1 MFEGG
6 GVGTR
11 SSVRGMVGMS
21 LGRDDAKA
29 AGLAGDEDAGV
40 PVGIGLSDRVE
51 MELYPALKL
60 TDPTLTFLLLLPSPS
75 HTEVSYTSV
84 MLSRRLESSSKTLLR
99 DNNLCTMAEG

>member
-21 LGRDDAKA
+21 LGRDEAKA
-29 AGLAGDEDAGV
+29 AGLAGDEA
-40 PVGIGLSDRVE
+40 VGRDGLSDRVE

-60 TDPTLTFLLLLPSPS
+60 TEPTLTFLLLLPSPS

-84 MLSRRLESSSKTLLR
+84 MLSKRLESSSNTLLR

>member
-1 MFEGG
+1 M
-6 GVGTR
+6 GTK
-11 SSVRGMVGMS
+11 SSVSGIVGMS
-21 LGRDDAKA
+21 LGKEDAKA

-40 PVGIGLSDRVE
+40 PVGSGLSDKVE

-75 HTEVSYTSV
+75 HAEVSYTSV